1 MVFSTT
7 TKAGNTDHSGLLFNM
22 KVKHTSNLCL
32 KISDQNLQLNPC
44 RHFYLFLFY
53 WRSQYGPFISQLWN
67 ALFPNLTD
75 LMYQFLFCVFIQTH
89 QAASGRTMHSEVLEP
104 DNRILWA
111 SFPPSFKSISS
122 KALCAQND
130 QNR

>member
-1 MVFSTT
+1 
-7 TKAGNTDHSGLLFNM
+7 M

-89 QAASGRTMHSEVLEP
+89 QAASVEVRWKIHTLDLLAWKLVLAMVLVLE
-104 DNRILWA
+104 RQWTG
-111 SFPPSFKSISS
+111 
-122 KALCAQND
+122 
-130 QNR
+130 